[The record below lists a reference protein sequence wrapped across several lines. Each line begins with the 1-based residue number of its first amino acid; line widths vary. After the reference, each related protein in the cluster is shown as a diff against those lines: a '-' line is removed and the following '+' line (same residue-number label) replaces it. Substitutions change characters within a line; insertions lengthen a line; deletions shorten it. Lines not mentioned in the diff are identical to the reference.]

1 MIGTVNLPF
10 VAYYVATI
18 VGDTRILFSRG
29 TGFYL
34 AIFVAA
40 MATAASREYPID
52 VAFCAASIVAIGIAF
67 YRLLRTYAPTLP
79 RRGFSKVRFIGL
91 ATIVVAAAFAASG
104 FNAAGAGGAA
114 AAIAAFAAVL
124 YGTRYGYGL
133 CDIVLAACSLWI
145 LGEQDRFGWVSISGW
160 IGLTILLIGGLV
172 VASGIVNDRDRDLV
186 T

>member
-1 MIGTVNLPF
+1 
-10 VAYYVATI
+10 
-18 VGDTRILFSRG
+18 
-29 TGFYL
+29 
-34 AIFVAA
+34 
-40 MATAASREYPID
+40 
-52 VAFCAASIVAIGIAF
+52 
-67 YRLLRTYAPTLP
+67 LRTYTASLP
-79 RRGFSKVRFIGL
+79 SRGFSKIRFIGL

-145 LGEQDRFGWVSISGW
+145 LGDQDRFGWVSISGW
-160 IGLTILLIGGLV
+160 IGLTILLIGGLI
-172 VASGIVNDRDRDLV
+172 VASGIGIDRERERV